1 MSSPTSSPSPTQSP
15 KRSSKF
21 VEGSALAG
29 PDLLQ
34 RTPTSLE
41 HLQTILA
48 MEDAMERV
56 KHQHRNSHSSVESL
70 ASSSLSR
77 SPASDFSMPKEKE
90 GIRSINFGRSSMEER
105 PKIGDVDADGVVR
118 KFKGRLRALTGGSS
132 HVRPHPGT

>member
-1 MSSPTSSPSPTQSP
+1 MSSPTSSPSPTRNP

-48 MEDAMERV
+48 MEDAME
-56 KHQHRNSHSSVESL
+56 KHKRQHRNSQSSVESL
-70 ASSSLSR
+70 ASSPSG
-77 SPASDFSMPKEKE
+77 SPTSEFSMPKEKE
-90 GIRSINFGRSSMEER
+90 GIRSINFGRSSMDER
-105 PKIGDVDADGVVR
+105 PKLGEVDAEGVVR